1 MFIWDFSIVMDLS
14 PDKLWFVSIAL
25 LYYPQ
30 DNFLIIHTICRV
42 RKHVSIVRRH
52 SADWICI
59 SIVRCTVQSK
69 PPIGETIVNI
79 ITQTDMHHFY
89 IWIVCEL
96 LTWKCFKCSFIFHL
110 NLIKIWKFSMRN
122 CKMHCVLVWDEMM
135 STHIVN
141 ID

>member
-1 MFIWDFSIVMDLS
+1 MRFIHC
-14 PDKLWFVSIAL
+14 
-25 LYYPQ
+25 
-30 DNFLIIHTICRV
+30 NGFLHLTNRICLDCFCCIILKIILTINTIFRV

-52 SADWICI
+52 SADWIYI

-69 PPIGETIVNI
+69 PPNRETIVNI

-96 LTWKCFKCSFIFHL
+96 LTWKCFKCLFIFHL
-110 NLIKIWKFSMRN
+110 NLIKIWKFSMTN
-122 CKMHCVLVWDEMM
+122 CKMHCVLLWDGIM